1 MAYTDPKTTCTAVT
15 ETVRSE
21 RSTVCVVIPALNPGP
36 ALLELVD
43 GLSAA
48 DFEHIVVV
56 DDGSAVEY
64 RSIFD
69 DLDRNS
75 RCVVLRHAVNCG
87 KGRALKT
94 AMNFVYL
101 NYPDATGV
109 LTVDAD
115 GQHAPE
121 DCGRVADAFL
131 AAGTNKLMLGVRLF
145 DHDVP
150 LRSRLGNTITRSVFR
165 YLSGERLADTQT
177 GLRAVPRSA
186 IPGLLVLPGE
196 RYEYEMNMLIESG
209 RHALKIEQL
218 PIQTLYYDG
227 NKGSNFNPLL
237 DSMRI
242 YFVLLRFFSSSI
254 AAAVVDFVAFAV
266 LFGLTGNVLGSLIT
280 ARFAFGSLFNF
291 FLNRSFV
298 FRSDAGSRAALVK
311 YYVLVIANVAAAY
324 AIMSFLGRRFGVPV
338 LAAKI
343 MVEMPLSLV
352 SFAIQRT
359 YVFGRQTNE

>member
-1 MAYTDPKTTCTAVT
+1 M
-15 ETVRSE
+15 
-21 RSTVCVVIPALNPGP
+21 VIPALNPAPG
-36 ALLELVD
+36 LLELVD
-43 GLSAA
+43 ELAA
-48 DFEHIVVV
+48 ANFDRIVVV
-56 DDGSAVEY
+56 DDGSAAEF
-64 RSIFD
+64 RGTFD
-69 DLDRNS
+69 CLERNS
-75 RCVVLRHAVNCG
+75 KCIVLRHAVNCG

-101 NYPDATGV
+101 NYPDAPGV

-115 GQHAPE
+115 GQHAPD

-131 AAGTNKLMLGVRLF
+131 ATGKSKLTLGVRRF

-150 LRSRLGNTITRSVFR
+150 LRSRVGNTITRSIFR
-165 YLSGERLADTQT
+165 YLSGEKLADTQT

-186 IPGLLVLPGE
+186 IPALLVVPGE

-227 NKGSNFNPLL
+227 NKASNFNPLL

-254 AAAVVDFVAFAV
+254 AAAVVDFIAFAV
-266 LFGLTGNVLGSLIT
+266 LFAITGNVLASLVT

-291 FLNRSFV
+291 LLNRSFV

-311 YYVLVIANVAAAY
+311 YYVLVIVNVAAAY

-343 MVEMPLSLV
+343 LVEMPLSLV